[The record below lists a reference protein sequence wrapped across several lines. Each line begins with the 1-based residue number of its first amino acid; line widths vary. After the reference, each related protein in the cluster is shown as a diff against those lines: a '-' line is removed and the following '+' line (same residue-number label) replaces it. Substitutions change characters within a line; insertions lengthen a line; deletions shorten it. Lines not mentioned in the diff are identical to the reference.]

1 MSALADIEGYRYDG
15 SECGHMHQMLLPV
28 LLEELKK
35 CSDLERSSPKRVFDL
50 GCGNG
55 SVAAA
60 LARTGEYEVVGCDP
74 SSEGISTAKKAWPD
88 LKLEAGSGYEDLAA
102 RFGGFSV
109 VYSLEVLEHVYDPRL
124 VVQRVKAMLRP
135 GGRFILSTPYHGYLK
150 NLALA
155 LTGKMDA
162 HFTALWDH
170 GHIKFWSRKTI
181 THLLEEAGFRVLR
194 IHRLGRVSALAM
206 TMMVVAE
213 LPERAS

>member
-1 MSALADIEGYRYDG
+1 MSTQANIEGYSYED
-15 SECGHMHQMLLPV
+15 SECGHMHHVLLPA
-28 LLEELKK
+28 LLKELN
-35 CSDLERSSPKRVFDL
+35 LSPAAEAKRVFDL

-60 LARTGEYEVVGCDP
+60 VAKAGYDVTGCDP
-74 SSEGISTAKKAWPD
+74 STTGIETARRAWPSM
-88 LKLEAGSGYEDLAA
+88 KLAAGSGYDDLA
-102 RFGGFSV
+102 SV
-109 VYSLEVLEHVYDPRL
+109 YGTFPAVYSLEVIEHVYDPRL
-124 VVQRVKAMLRP
+124 VVRRVMEMLEP

-155 LTGKMDA
+155 LTGKMDS

-170 GHIKFWSRKTI
+170 GHIKFWSPKTL

-194 IHRLGRVSALAM
+194 VHRLGRVPALAM

-213 LPERAS
+213 KPQRS